1 MQMENNVNTQIFR
14 ALLNSKNKDDA
25 LPVRP
30 HALSFYS
37 EISQHVSAS
46 NTIEEDYKIRIQQ
59 RITALSSATLNI
71 LMVARNVG
79 KTSTLS
85 ALFGEHS
92 WSETEKNQHLITR
105 HELAQLTLWEA
116 RLPSDSADPKRMT
129 AELGSLLAEN
139 DELGRPLID
148 LVLVVLDTTSNN
160 LEDCYRDISDTLV
173 PMLGRQTENRL
184 MVLMN
189 KADKVA

>member
-71 LMVARNVG
+71 LMVGAA
-79 KTSTLS
+79 T
-85 ALFGEHS
+85 
-92 WSETEKNQHLITR
+92 WEKRQH
-105 HELAQLTLWEA
+105 
-116 RLPSDSADPKRMT
+116 
-129 AELGSLLAEN
+129 
-139 DELGRPLID
+139 
-148 LVLVVLDTTSNN
+148 
-160 LEDCYRDISDTLV
+160 
-173 PMLGRQTENRL
+173 
-184 MVLMN
+184 
-189 KADKVA
+189 